1 MAEQT
6 EREKLIAQKISQGL
20 LREQAEEVV
29 THQEAEDKAQAE
41 KAEKAKKSK

>member
-6 EREKLIAQKISQGL
+6 EREKLISAKIQQGL

-29 THQEAEDKAQAE
+29 THQEAEDKLQAE
-41 KAEKAKKSK
+41 KTKKSK